1 VRAYDA
7 AAIGI
12 AAEMKGTTTSM
23 EPNLSTIR
31 ARRAQLA
38 NYRQQIDAEDKELE
52 IAERV
57 LTRLAV
63 GTNSPVA
70 PAVLMSGSSQLDE
83 PSAEARTG
91 AGDQPT
97 PVTHKDL
104 VIATLRART
113 EPWIPSSRQLQSEI
127 AEAHGIHI
135 EDNSFLPLLSGL
147 MEEGIIKRSE
157 KGIALAKRAQ

>member
-1 VRAYDA
+1 
-7 AAIGI
+7 
-12 AAEMKGTTTSM
+12 M

-38 NYRQQIDAEDKELE
+38 EYRQQIDAEDKELE
-52 IAERV
+52 LAERV

-83 PSAEARTG
+83 PSAKART
-91 AGDQPT
+91 GDQPT
-97 PVTHKDL
+97 PVIHKDL
-104 VIATLRART
+104 VIATLGARA
-113 EPWIPSSRQLQSEI
+113 EPWVPSSSLLQAEI

-147 MEEGIIKRSE
+147 MGEGIIKRSA
-157 KGIALAKRAQ
+157 KGFALAGRAQ

>member
-1 VRAYDA
+1 
-7 AAIGI
+7 
-12 AAEMKGTTTSM
+12 M

-38 NYRQQIDAEDKELE
+38 KHRQQIEAEEKELE

-57 LTRLAV
+57 LARLAV
-63 GTNSPVA
+63 GTNSPVE
-70 PAVLMSGSSQLDE
+70 PAVLMSGSSQPDE
-83 PSAEARTG
+83 PSAEAIRTG
-91 AGDQPT
+91 AGDQPS

-104 VIATLRART
+104 LLATLRARAQ
-113 EPWIPSSRQLQSEI
+113 PWVASSRQLQAEI
-127 AEAHGIHI
+127 AEAHGIRI

-157 KGIALAKRAQ
+157 KGIALAERAQ

>member
-1 VRAYDA
+1 MLLRSALV
-7 AAIGI
+7 
-12 AAEMKGTTTSM
+12 AERKGTTTSM

-38 NYRQQIDAEDKELE
+38 KYRQQIDTEDKELE

-63 GTNSPVA
+63 GANSPVA
-70 PAVLMSGSSQLDE
+70 PAVLKSGSSQHDE
-83 PSAEARTG
+83 PSAQAIQTG
-91 AGDQPT
+91 AGDQPN
-97 PVTHKDL
+97 PVTHKNL
-104 VIATLRART
+104 VLATLRARA
-113 EPWIPSSRQLQSEI
+113 EPWVTSSRQLQTEI

-147 MEEGIIKRSE
+147 LAEGIIKRSE
-157 KGIALAKRAQ
+157 KGIALAERVQ

>member
-1 VRAYDA
+1 MLLRSV
-7 AAIGI
+7 I
-12 AAEMKGTTTSM
+12 AVEKKGTTTSM

-38 NYRQQIDAEDKELE
+38 KYRQQIDAEDEELE

-63 GTNSPVA
+63 GTNSPVG
-70 PAVLMSGSSQLDE
+70 PAVRKSESSQHDE
-83 PSAEARTG
+83 PSAEAIRTG
-91 AGDQPT
+91 AGDQPN

-104 VIATLRART
+104 VFAALRARA
-113 EPWIPSSRQLQSEI
+113 EPWVSSRQLQTEI

-135 EDNSFLPLLSGL
+135 EDNSFLPLLSSL
-147 MEEGIIKRSE
+147 MAEGIIKRSE
-157 KGIALAKRAQ
+157 KGIALAERVQ

>member
-1 VRAYDA
+1 MLPRSA
-7 AAIGI
+7 I
-12 AAEMKGTTTSM
+12 AAEMNGTTTSM
-23 EPNLSTIR
+23 EPNLSMIR

-38 NYRQQIDAEDKELE
+38 KYRQQIDAEDKELE

-70 PAVLMSGSSQLDE
+70 PEVLMSGSSQLDE
-83 PSAEARTG
+83 PSAEAIRTG

-104 VIATLRART
+104 VLATLRARA
-113 EPWIPSSRQLQSEI
+113 EPWVPSSRQLQGEI

-157 KGIALAKRAQ
+157 KGIALAGRAQ

>member
-1 VRAYDA
+1 MLLRSA
-7 AAIGI
+7 I

-91 AGDQPT
+91 AG
-97 PVTHKDL
+97 
-104 VIATLRART
+104 
-113 EPWIPSSRQLQSEI
+113 PSISLTFSAERFLHTTWHQIRLQSPR
-127 AEAHGIHI
+127 
-135 EDNSFLPLLSGL
+135 F
-147 MEEGIIKRSE
+147 
-157 KGIALAKRAQ
+157 